1 MGFFSDKKI
10 LVTGG
15 TGLIGQ
21 PLVKLLLSEG
31 AIVRIVSLD
40 DPTRAHPE
48 AEFLALDLTRYDNCL
63 IACKDQEIVFN
74 LVGIK
79 GSPKMM
85 LEQPAS
91 YFVPSLMFNT
101 NMMSA
106 AHSSGVDRYM
116 FTSSIG
122 VYAPAEVFKEDDVWQ
137 TFPSPNDRFG
147 GWQKRIGELQAEAY
161 NIQYKWDKVTITRP
175 ANVYGPFD
183 NFDPQNAMVVPSLI
197 TRACSGENPLT
208 VWGDGSAIRD
218 FIYAEDCARAMMLVV
233 EKNFTKPINLG
244 SGSGNTVR
252 EVVEAI
258 VKQLPQKPEV
268 VWDTSKPT
276 GDKRRVMD
284 ITRLQSL
291 GFVPSHSLEQGIAK
305 SLDWYLKNRD
315 LSSKRHNPFTSKTI

>member
-1 MGFFSDKKI
+1 MGFFSNKKV

-21 PLVKLLLSEG
+21 PLVQLLLSEG
-31 AIVRIVSLD
+31 AKVKIASLD
-40 DPTRAHPE
+40 DPSRAHPE
-48 AEFLALDLTRYDNCL
+48 AEFLPLDLTRYDNCL
-63 IACKDQEIVFN
+63 LACKGQEIVFN

-85 LEQPAS
+85 VEQPAS

-101 NMMSA
+101 NMMAA
-106 AHSSGVDRYM
+106 AHSSGVERYM

-122 VYAPAEVFKEDDVWQ
+122 VYAPAEIFAEDDVWK

-183 NFDPQNAMVVPSLI
+183 NFDPENAMVVPSLI
-197 TRACSGENPLT
+197 RRALDGENPLT

-218 FIYAEDCARAMMLVV
+218 FIFAEDCARAMMLVV
-233 EKNFTKPINLG
+233 EKNYTKPINLG

-252 EVVEAI
+252 EVVDAI
-258 VKQLPQKPEV
+258 VKHMPKKPEV

-276 GDKRRVMD
+276 GDKRRIMD
-284 ITRLQSL
+284 ITRLKSI
-291 GFVPSHSLEQGIAK
+291 GFTPKFSLEQGIAK
-305 SLDWYLKNRD
+305 TMAWFQENRHLAD
-315 LSSKRHNPFTSKTI
+315 KRHNPFKAKTI